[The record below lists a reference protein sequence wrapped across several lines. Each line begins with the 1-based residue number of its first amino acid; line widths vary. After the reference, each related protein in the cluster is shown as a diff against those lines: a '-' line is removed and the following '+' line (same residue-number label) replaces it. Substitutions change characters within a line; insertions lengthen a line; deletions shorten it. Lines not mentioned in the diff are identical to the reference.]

1 MEENSRNQGSR
12 DRQFDR
18 LKENDANKPND
29 RQNASVSEKENDETL
44 ERGSDRRGSFST
56 GVPDNYERDS
66 E

>member
-1 MEENSRNQGSR
+1 MEENSRNQGR

-18 LKENDANKPND
+18 SKENDPHKRND

>member
-18 LKENDANKPND
+18 LKENDPNKRND
-29 RQNASVSEKENDETL
+29 RQNTSVGERENDETL
-44 ERGSDRRGSFST
+44 ERGRDRRGSFST